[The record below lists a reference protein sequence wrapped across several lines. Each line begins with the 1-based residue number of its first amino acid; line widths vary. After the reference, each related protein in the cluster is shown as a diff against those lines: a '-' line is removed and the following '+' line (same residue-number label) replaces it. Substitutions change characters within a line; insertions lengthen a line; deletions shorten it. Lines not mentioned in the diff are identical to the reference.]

1 MPRDDAAVE
10 GGRYDADSI
19 LGHRHEPVTSFFNAT
34 ALAAYVPLVS
44 FPAFARASRR
54 RIDLLWRLTP
64 P

>member
-34 ALAAYVPLVS
+34 ALAAFVPKT
-44 FPAFARASRR
+44 PAPRFKF
-54 RIDLLWRLTP
+54 TT
-64 P
+64 